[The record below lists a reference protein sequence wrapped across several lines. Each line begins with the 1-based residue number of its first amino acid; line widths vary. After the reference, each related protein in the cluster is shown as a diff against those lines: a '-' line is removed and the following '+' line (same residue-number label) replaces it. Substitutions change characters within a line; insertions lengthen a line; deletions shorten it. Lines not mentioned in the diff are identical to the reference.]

1 MYATCEV
8 TFRSDTGLRCGVGAT
23 ELDQHSISSDD
34 LNARITVNLYNREH
48 HSDAMTFS
56 PASSVAAGVALSS
69 VDSVFIFSS
78 VVVVFVVFDV
88 NFICG
93 LDDDA
98 APDKHTLYV
107 DQSETRWS
115 SCDL

>member
-1 MYATCEV
+1 M
-8 TFRSDTGLRCGVGAT
+8 
-23 ELDQHSISSDD
+23 
-34 LNARITVNLYNREH
+34 NLYNPEH

-78 VVVVFVVFDV
+78 VVVVFDV

-98 APDKHTLYV
+98 APDKHTSYV